1 MNNDKKFLDKSFEDL
16 LKDPSLNKKDLT
28 LDKKDKSAVIYLKVS
43 KIKRNPF
50 QTEKIYSESKI
61 DLLAK
66 SIKEN
71 GVVNP
76 IRVRFANNEY
86 QIVTGEKRLYAAIKA
101 GLDTVPVLLE
111 QISDER
117 LLEMYLLENSQKE
130 HISPI
135 EEAKY
140 YSLIQSQYNLS
151 VEGVAEKL
159 GKSRSYVAN
168 LVRLLNLPKE
178 VQQLVDEEKISASH
192 VRPLIGMDEEFVIN
206 YANEI
211 IKNKISVR
219 EVERKVNEIKE
230 RKNKKSTDFSYR
242 ISNNSIKIY
251 FESEEDLEYIKHKL
265 NLK

>member
-1 MNNDKKFLDKSFEDL
+1 VNNEKKFLEKSFEDL
-16 LKDPSLNKKDLT
+16 LNDPSLNKKET
-28 LDKKDKSAVIYLKVS
+28 QFDKQDKSAVIYLNVE

-61 DLLAK
+61 ESLAK

-71 GVVNP
+71 GIVNP
-76 IRVRFANNEY
+76 IRVRYVNNEY
-86 QIVTGEKRLYAAIKA
+86 QIVTGEKRLYAAKKA

-130 HISPI
+130 RVSPI

-140 YSLIQSQYNLS
+140 YLLIQTQYNLTT
-151 VEGVAEKL
+151 EGVAEKL

-168 LVRLLNLPKE
+168 LVRLLNLPIE
-178 VQQLVDEEKISASH
+178 VQQLLDEEKISVGH
-192 VRPLIGMDEEFVIN
+192 VRPLIGMDEEFVVS
-206 YANEI
+206 YTKKI
-211 IKNKISVR
+211 IEDKISVR
-219 EVERKVNEIKE
+219 EVERKVNEIKD
-230 RKNKKSTDFSYR
+230 RKNRKSTDFSYKILKNSVKIFYEDEEELNR
-242 ISNNSIKIY
+242 I
-251 FESEEDLEYIKHKL
+251 LEKL

>member
-1 MNNDKKFLDKSFEDL
+1 MNNDKKFLEKSFEDL
-16 LKDPSLNKKDLT
+16 LNDPSLNKKENQF
-28 LDKKDKSAVIYLKVS
+28 DKKDQSAVVYLNIS

-61 DLLAK
+61 ESLAK

-71 GVVNP
+71 GIVNP
-76 IRVRFANNEY
+76 IRVRYVNGEY
-86 QIVTGEKRLYAAIKA
+86 QIVTGEKRLYAAQMA
-101 GLDTVPVLLE
+101 GLDRVPVLLE

-140 YSLIQSQYNLS
+140 YALIQTQYSLTT
-151 VEGVAEKL
+151 EGVAEKL

-168 LVRLLNLPKE
+168 LVRLLNLPSE
-178 VQQLVDEEKISASH
+178 VQRLVDEEKVSVGH
-192 VRPLIGMDEEFVIN
+192 VRPLIGMDEEFVIS
-206 YANEI
+206 YTKQI
-211 IKNKISVR
+211 IEDKISVR
-219 EVERKVNEIKE
+219 EVERKVSEIKD

-242 ISNNSIKIY
+242 ILNNCVKVY
-251 FESEEDLEYIKHKL
+251 FENEYELNEIKTKL

>member
-1 MNNDKKFLDKSFEDL
+1 MNNEKKILDRSIEDL
-16 LKDPSLNKKDLT
+16 LNDPSLNKKET
-28 LDKKDKSAVIYLKVS
+28 QFEKQDKSAVIYLNVS

-61 DLLAK
+61 DFLAK

-76 IRVRFANNEY
+76 IRVRYVNGEY

-130 HISPI
+130 HVSPI

-140 YSLIQSQYNLS
+140 YSLIQSQYNLTT
-151 VEGVAEKL
+151 EGVAEKL

-168 LVRLLNLPKE
+168 LVRLLNLPVE
-178 VQQLVDEEKISASH
+178 VQNLLDEEKVSIGH
-192 VRPLIGMDEEFVIN
+192 VRPLIGMDEKFVIS
-206 YANEI
+206 YVKEI
-211 IKNKISVR
+211 IENKISVR
-219 EVERKVNEIKE
+219 EVEKKVNEIKD
-230 RKNKKSTDFSYR
+230 RKNKKSTEFSYR
-242 ISNNSIKIY
+242 ILNNSVKIY
-251 FESEEDLEYIKHKL
+251 YESEEELQRILNKL
-265 NLK
+265 NIK

>member
-1 MNNDKKFLDKSFEDL
+1 MNNDKKFLNKSFEDL
-16 LKDPSLNKKDLT
+16 LNDPSLNKKEIN
-28 LDKKDKSAVIYLKVS
+28 LDKNDKSAVVYLPIS

-50 QTEKIYSESKI
+50 QTEKIYAEGKIES
-61 DLLAK
+61 LAK

-76 IRVRFANNEY
+76 IRVRYVNNEY
-86 QIVTGEKRLYAAIKA
+86 QIVTGEKRLYAAQVA
-101 GLDTVPVLLE
+101 GLEKIPVLLE
-111 QISDER
+111 SISDER

-130 HISPI
+130 RISPI

-140 YSLIQSQYNLS
+140 YSLIQTQYNLTT
-151 VEGVAEKL
+151 EGVAEKL

-168 LVRLLNLPKE
+168 LVRLLQLPLE
-178 VQQLVDEEKISASH
+178 VQNLVDEEKISVGH
-192 VRPLIGMDEEFVIN
+192 VRPLIGMDEEFVKS
-206 YANEI
+206 YVKEI
-211 IKNKISVR
+211 IKDKISVR
-219 EVERKVNEIKE
+219 EVEKKVNELKE

-251 FESEEDLEYIKHKL
+251 FDSEEELNYIINKL

>member
-1 MNNDKKFLDKSFEDL
+1 MNNDKKFLEKSFEDL
-16 LKDPSLNKKDLT
+16 LKDPSLNKKDLSF
-28 LDKKDKSAVIYLKVS
+28 DKQDKSAVIYLKVS

-76 IRVRFANNEY
+76 IRVRFVNNEY

-101 GLDTVPVLLE
+101 GLDTIPALLE

-140 YSLIQSQYNLS
+140 YSLIQNQYKLT

-168 LVRLLNLPKE
+168 IVRLLNLPDE
-178 VQQLVDEEKISASH
+178 VQQLVNEEKVSASH
-192 VRPLIGMDEEFVIN
+192 VRPLIGMDDVFVIS
-206 YANEI
+206 YVNEI

-242 ISNNSIKIY
+242 ISNKSIKIFY
-251 FESEEDLEYIKHKL
+251 NSIEELETIKQKL

>member
-1 MNNDKKFLDKSFEDL
+1 MNNEKKILGKSFEDL
-16 LKDPSLNKKDLT
+16 LNDPSLNKKET
-28 LDKKDKSAVIYLKVS
+28 QFEKQDKSAVIYLNVS

-76 IRVRFANNEY
+76 IRVRYVNNEY

-117 LLEMYLLENSQKE
+117 LLEMYLLENIQKE

-140 YSLIQSQYNLS
+140 YALIQSQYNLTT
-151 VEGVAEKL
+151 EGVAEKL

-168 LVRLLNLPKE
+168 LVRLLNLPLE
-178 VQQLVDEEKISASH
+178 VQKLLDEEKVSVGH
-192 VRPLIGMDEEFVIN
+192 VRPLIGMEEEFVVT
-206 YANEI
+206 YVNEI

-219 EVERKVNEIKE
+219 EVEKRVNEIKD
-230 RKNKKSTDFSYR
+230 RKNKKSTEFSYR
-242 ISNNSIKIY
+242 ILNNSVKIY
-251 FESEEDLEYIKHKL
+251 YETEEELQQILNKL
-265 NLK
+265 NIK

>member
-1 MNNDKKFLDKSFEDL
+1 MNNEKKILGKSFEDL
-16 LKDPSLNKKDLT
+16 LNDPSLNKKET
-28 LDKKDKSAVIYLKVS
+28 QFEKQDKSAVIYLNVS

-76 IRVRFANNEY
+76 IRVRYVNNEY

-140 YSLIQSQYNLS
+140 YALIQSQYNLTT
-151 VEGVAEKL
+151 EGVAEKL

-168 LVRLLNLPKE
+168 LVRLLNLPLE
-178 VQQLVDEEKISASH
+178 VQKLLDEEKVSVGH
-192 VRPLIGMDEEFVIN
+192 VRPLIGMEEEFVVT
-206 YANEI
+206 YVNEI

-219 EVERKVNEIKE
+219 EVEKRVNEIKD
-230 RKNKKSTDFSYR
+230 RKNKKSTEFSYR
-242 ISNNSIKIY
+242 ILNNSVKIY
-251 FESEEDLEYIKHKL
+251 YETEEELQQILNKL
-265 NLK
+265 NIK